1 MLRILVL
8 SPVDWRRDGLD
19 CRASYLRETA
29 LRMAREGHYV
39 TTACPGPG
47 IAPLRKTR
55 TPTVEVVQNVQMV
68 RMGVAAVYR
77 LYAETF
83 VTRLA
88 ASGKLA
94 RLYDV
99 IVDAVHTRP
108 LALRRATRKTPV
120 VPLVFGLRRAVQP
133 EELGDGPV
141 LVVSADA
148 EREALRAGVGEDR
161 AVRVPFGIGWSAGD
175 PDGDAALS
183 DDAPGPCR
191 IIAVTS
197 NPARLARA
205 LDAIDGGASDAAT
218 LVITRQRTRRDAAWP
233 DGIRVLAWNG
243 DAPAL
248 SAWLARSAHR
258 PDVAYCGRG
267 LESTAP
273 LFTAMGVPVV
283 CRDTRCGRACVEA
296 GATGLLHRASRMPG
310 LPDRLRAI
318 RDGIA
323 GVLGDADQTAAL
335 REGIEAARSQRT
347 WEQTTTRMLSV
358 LTTL

>member
-19 CRASYLRETA
+19 CRASYLRETT
-29 LRMAREGHYV
+29 LRIARQGHYV
-39 TTACPGPG
+39 TAACPGPG
-47 IAPLRKTR
+47 IASLRRAR

-68 RMGVAAVYR
+68 RMGVAAAYR

-83 VTRLA
+83 VARLA
-88 ASGKLA
+88 GSGKLA

-120 VPLVFGLRRAVQP
+120 VPLVFSLRRGVLP

-141 LVVSADA
+141 LVTSADA
-148 EREALRAGVGEDR
+148 KREALRAGVGEDQV
-161 AVRVPFGIGWSAGD
+161 VRVPFGMGWSASD
-175 PDGDAALS
+175 PDGDAALP

-205 LDAIDGGASDAAT
+205 LGAIDGGPSDATA
-218 LVITRQRTRRDAAWP
+218 LIVARQPTGPNARSA
-233 DGIRVLAWNG
+233 DGIRVVAWNG
-243 DAPAL
+243 DAPTL
-248 SAWLARSAHR
+248 SAWLARSPHR

-267 LESTAP
+267 FETTAP

-283 CRDTRCGRACVEA
+283 CPDTRCGRACVEA
-296 GATGLLHRASRMPG
+296 DATGLLHRACRIPG
-310 LPDRLRAI
+310 IPDTLRAI

-323 GVLGDADQTAAL
+323 GILGDADQTAAL

>member
-19 CRASYLRETA
+19 CRATYLRETSV
-29 LRMAREGHYV
+29 RMARQGHYV
-39 TTACPGPG
+39 TAACPGPG

-120 VPLVFGLRRAVQP
+120 VPLVFGLRRGVQP
-133 EELGDGPV
+133 AELGEGPV
-141 LVVSADA
+141 LVASADA
-148 EREALRAGVGEDR
+148 EREALRAGVAEDQV
-161 AVRVPFGIGWSAGD
+161 VRVPFGVGWSACD
-175 PDGDAALS
+175 PDGDAALP
-183 DDAPGPCR
+183 DDGPGPCR
-191 IIAVTS
+191 IVAVTS
-197 NPARLARA
+197 DAARIAHA
-205 LDAIDGGASDAAT
+205 LGAIDGGATDATA
-218 LVITRQRTRRDAAWP
+218 LVIARQRIRRNAAWP
-233 DGIRVLAWNG
+233 EGIRVLAWNG

-267 LESTAP
+267 FESTAP
-273 LFTAMGVPVV
+273 LFTAMGVPVI
-283 CRDTRCGRACVEA
+283 CPDTRCGRACVEA
-296 GATGLLHRASRMPG
+296 GATGLPN
-310 LPDRLRAI
+310 
-318 RDGIA
+318 A
-323 GVLGDADQTAAL
+323 GAATD
-335 REGIEAARSQRT
+335 EGAQMRR
-347 WEQTTTRMLSV
+347 W
-358 LTTL
+358 